1 MNFEDN
7 VTDQTSST
15 VTIGDR
21 AVGPGHPAYIVAEV
35 GSNHDGSLA
44 TAKELTRLCA
54 DAGVDA
60 VKFQAY
66 SRETLFIDRL
76 PDDGTPESKE
86 NAELLRRR
94 WNVLPE
100 TTVPYD
106 WWPELKGLCDDLGVD
121 FLCTP
126 FHLERLDR
134 LVEVG
139 MPAVKIA
146 SGDVTWHELLRAA
159 GAASRPVIFSTG
171 ASTLEESRRAL
182 EAVRE
187 GGGRNVVALHC
198 VSTYPAEWEDAN
210 LRAMTTL
217 REELGVPVGLSDHT
231 PGSTLPVAAVTL
243 GACVIEKHVTLDRS
257 REGLDHHFAL
267 EVDEFARL
275 VEDVRHTEAALG
287 SGDKT
292 WVEEEESERYWVRRG
307 MWCRTPIEEGETI
320 TREKLR
326 VVRPNHGAGAES
338 LDKVLGATAARDL
351 EVGDPLELDSVT

>member
-1 MNFEDN
+1 MEND
-7 VTDQTSST
+7 VTDQHPST
-15 VTIGDR
+15 ISIGNR

-44 TAKELTRLCA
+44 TAKKLTRLCA

-66 SRETLFIDRL
+66 TRETLFIDRL
-76 PDDGTPESKE
+76 PDDGTPESEHK
-86 NAELLRRR
+86 AELLERR

-100 TTVPYD
+100 TTVPHD
-106 WWPELKGLCDDLGVD
+106 WWPELKALCDDLGVD

-126 FHLERLDR
+126 FDLDRLER

-146 SGDVTWHELLRAA
+146 SGDVTWLELLRAA
-159 GAASRPVIFSTG
+159 GGTSRPVIFSTG

-182 EAVRE
+182 KAVRD
-187 GGGRNVVALHC
+187 GGGQDVVALHC

-210 LRAMTTL
+210 LRAMITL
-217 REELGVPVGLSDHT
+217 GEELGVPVGLSDHT
-231 PGSTLPVAAVTL
+231 PGSTLPIAAVTL

-257 REGLDHHFAL
+257 NEGLDHHFAL
-267 EVDEFARL
+267 EVGEFAKL
-275 VEDVRHTEAALG
+275 VDDVRHTEAALG
-287 SGDKT
+287 SGRKT
-292 WVEEEESERYWVRRG
+292 WVEDEETERYWVRRG
-307 MWCRTPIEEGETI
+307 LWCRTPIEEGETI

-326 VVRPNHGAGAES
+326 VVRPNHGAGADCLEE
-338 LDKVLGATAARDL
+338 VLGETAVHDL
-351 EVGDPLELDSVT
+351 EVGDPLELNSIT